1 MLGMI
6 LPERLCICCFLCFEN
21 SPSTGLDNLSKLQ
34 GFTPVLPFQ
43 WNLPQPPYLKLYLSL
58 SAFHTYVF
66 VSVSFMLLSSSNTL
80 YIYIVIFFSTQNNV
94 KFCEGRGFCFCHTCI
109 PKTSKMPS
117 TLRIVNDR
125 SWYTPEKVWTLR
137 VVIVSLLNVF
147 TVLLQ
152 KRMTMKLKLAL
163 YLKVSSKINLSWHGF
178 IGWTEVYFNL
188 TVWLFLR
195 YFRCFEKF

>member
-117 TLRIVNDR
+117 TLRIVNDHWLNEFNNKWKLLFQQSAIFFIFEVLPIYLSR
-125 SWYTPEKVWTLR
+125 NC
-137 VVIVSLLNVF
+137 VSFPASKRIRIYFWNLLSPCS
-147 TVLLQ
+147 L
-152 KRMTMKLKLAL
+152 
-163 YLKVSSKINLSWHGF
+163 
-178 IGWTEVYFNL
+178 
-188 TVWLFLR
+188 
-195 YFRCFEKF
+195 